1 MFLAPQQVSV
11 DNQLTLVSASVVFH
25 DRGIFETFM
34 RRLKVK
40 LKMFYSSENQFSHV
54 VLNWVSVAN
63 QVMEIFTK
71 KNIRNCKTP
80 RSWFL

>member
-11 DNQLTLVSASVVFH
+11 DNQLTLVRVSVVFH

-40 LKMFYSSENQFSHV
+40 RLKLFYSFENQFSHV
-54 VLNWVSVAN
+54 VL
-63 QVMEIFTK
+63 K
-71 KNIRNCKTP
+71 
-80 RSWFL
+80 